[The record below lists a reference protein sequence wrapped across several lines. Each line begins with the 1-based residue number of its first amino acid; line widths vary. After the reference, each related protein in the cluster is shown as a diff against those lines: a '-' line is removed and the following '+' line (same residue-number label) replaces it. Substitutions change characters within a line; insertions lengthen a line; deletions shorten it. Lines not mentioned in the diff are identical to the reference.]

1 MEKKIRQNGKIKK
14 IPQNFD
20 PKEYLNYFIRECK
33 IKEDEKTKA
42 STTDETIINSIV
54 GKKEEEMKWKLKIMR
69 RTFIP

>member
-33 IKEDEKTKA
+33 IKENEKTKA
-42 STTDETIINSIV
+42 STTDEIIIIPFQV
-54 GKKEEEMKWKLKIMR
+54 KKEEEMK
-69 RTFIP
+69 